1 MSRTNT
7 EEIEGYR
14 LNGGLVR
21 VRILQKG
28 GTITY
33 NVEEEKPDPDESKKI
48 NGLINRFRQANK
60 DRNAG
65 KLGSFYESSEYYGAL
80 TEREKYFLDRY
91 YLGYGILQP
100 LLGDPRIEDIS
111 CDGANIPVFVFIK
124 EYGYIRTNI
133 SFNTEDSLNF
143 FIRKLVQDGGKQIS
157 VSVPVVETT
166 IKDGSRVS
174 ASLGRY
180 ITTRGPSFSIRKF
193 REVPMSPVDL
203 MKLGTASSLT
213 LAYLWTLIDYGA
225 NIMVVGGTATGK
237 TTFLNAILSFV
248 SPDKKIV
255 TIEDTRELNLKH
267 ENWISTVTR
276 TFGSEGGDENQQMVE
291 INMFDLLESAL
302 RHRPNYIVVG
312 EVRGAETFTVF
323 QAMLAGRFGMG
334 TFHADDIE
342 TFIHRLEARP
352 ISIPRTLITSL
363 NTAVILDTYYN
374 EGRMQRRV
382 KELSEIVD
390 VDPGTGELVINML
403 TSAGRQET
411 ASSTFDS
418 YAFRV
423 IAAREGVS
431 YSEMVR
437 EMFLRRDVLERLSE
451 RNITDFGEVLRY
463 ISLVGSDE
471 KRALEMLGLH

>member
-1 MSRTNT
+1 MSKTND
-7 EEIEGYR
+7 EEIEEYS

-33 NVEEEKPDPDESKKI
+33 NVEEEKPDSDENKKI
-48 NGLINRFRQANK
+48 NGLINRFRQANV

-65 KLGSFYESSEYYGAL
+65 KHVSFHESSEYYGAL
-80 TEREKYFLDRY
+80 TDREKYFLDRY
-91 YLGYGILQP
+91 YLGYGMLQP

-157 VSVPVVETT
+157 VSVPVVETA

-203 MKLGTASSLT
+203 MKLGTANSLT
-213 LAYLWTLIDYGA
+213 LAYLWILIEYGA
-225 NIMVVGGTATGK
+225 NLMVVGGTATGK

-276 TFGSEGGDENQQMVE
+276 TFGSEGGNENQQMVE

-312 EVRGAETFTVF
+312 EVRGVETFTVF

-363 NTAVILDTYYN
+363 NTAVILDTYYS

-411 ASSTFDS
+411 TSSTFDS

-451 RNITDFGEVLRY
+451 RNITDFGEVRRY